1 MQFMK
6 TFSGGMN
13 MNVEQ
18 LPLGPLG
25 TNCYIIEQEK
35 KALIIDPGSE
45 GDKLIRMIE
54 RREISPIA
62 ILLTHAH
69 FDHIGALDEVRD
81 HFDIPVYVHKEEKDW
96 LGKPELNGSKF
107 FQMATPLI
115 TAREADHEIEIGKME
130 IDGFTFDV
138 RYTPGHSPGS
148 VSFVFPN
155 DSFVIAGDTLFQ
167 GGIGRTDLP
176 GGDLD
181 TLKQSIEE
189 QLLTLDDDTTVYPG
203 HGGATTVGEEKVMNP
218 FL

>member
-1 MQFMK
+1 
-6 TFSGGMN
+6 

-45 GDKLIRMIE
+45 GEKLIRMIE
-54 RREISPIA
+54 RREISPVA

-69 FDHIGALDEVRD
+69 FDHIGAVDEVRD
-81 HFDIPVYVHKEEKDW
+81 HFSIPVYVHKEEEDW

-107 FQMATPLI
+107 FQMGQV
-115 TAREADHEIEIGKME
+115 TARDADHLIELGTINM
-130 IDGFTFDV
+130 DGFTFEV
-138 RYTPGHSPGS
+138 RHTPGHSPGS
-148 VSFVFPN
+148 VSFWFKEQ
-155 DSFVIAGDTLFQ
+155 SFVIAGDTLFQ

-176 GGDLD
+176 GGDMK
-181 TLKQSIEE
+181 TLQESIED
-189 QLLTLDDDTTVYPG
+189 QLLSLGDDTKVYPG
-203 HGGATTVGEEKVMNP
+203 HGGRTTVGEEKVMNP